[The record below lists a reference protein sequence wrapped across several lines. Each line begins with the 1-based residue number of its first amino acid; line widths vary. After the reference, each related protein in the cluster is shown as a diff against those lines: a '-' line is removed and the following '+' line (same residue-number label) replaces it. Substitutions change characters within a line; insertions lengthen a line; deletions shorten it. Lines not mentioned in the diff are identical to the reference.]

1 VLRTI
6 RDLKAAG
13 LARRS
18 MRYNPL
24 QMIFWRLAKP
34 YFRAL
39 LEDNGALREEIA
51 ALRGEIEASRIAI
64 LPLTTRL
71 ASLEELVA
79 ESRGLSSEED
89 GPSAG
94 QPALVPRAVNSV
106 KR

>member
-1 VLRTI
+1 MLRTI

-13 LARRS
+13 RARPS
-18 MRYNPL
+18 MRYNPFRI
-24 QMIFWRLAKP
+24 IFWWLAKP

-39 LEDNGALREEIA
+39 LEDIA
-51 ALRGEIEASRIAI
+51 TLRGEVEANRIAI
-64 LPLTTRL
+64 LPLSTRL

-79 ESRGLSSEED
+79 ESRGLNSKED

-94 QPALVPRAVNSV
+94 QPATTLVPRVMNSA